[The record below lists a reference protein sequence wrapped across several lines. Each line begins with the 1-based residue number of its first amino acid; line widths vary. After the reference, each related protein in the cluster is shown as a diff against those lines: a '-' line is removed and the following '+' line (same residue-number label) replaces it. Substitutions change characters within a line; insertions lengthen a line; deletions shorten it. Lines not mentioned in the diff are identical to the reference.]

1 MQKTVLITG
10 SSSGIG
16 RATAR
21 LFAARG
27 WNVVATARNP
37 AALTDWTAAAN
48 IAVLP
53 LDVTDEA
60 SIAAAV
66 TAATHRFGTIDVL
79 VNNAGYGLFGPLE
92 GTTTEQ
98 LESQLRTNVIGTA
111 AIIRHVLPLM
121 RQQGGGTIINVS
133 SVAGRLANPFMS
145 AYHASK
151 YAVEGLSESLRFELK
166 LHNIRL
172 KLIEPGH
179 FKSDFLTRSLEKTSH
194 PAYDTQF
201 DNFMAWAMR
210 EDEKAPGCE
219 PVAEEIFKAATDK
232 SDRLRYPV
240 HGRLALLMYALL
252 PDAVWRSLMAGGMT
266 RRPKERTP
274 IPAKD
279 QG

>member
-1 MQKTVLITG
+1 MKRTVLITG

-16 RATAR
+16 RATAQ

-37 AALTDWTAAAN
+37 AALAALAEKEN
-48 IAVLP
+48 VAALS
-53 LDVTDEA
+53 LDVTNEA
-60 SIAAAV
+60 SMAAAV
-66 TAATHRFGTIDVL
+66 AAAIERFDSIDVL

-98 LESQLRTNVIGTA
+98 WEAQFRTNVLGTVA
-111 AIIRHVLPLM
+111 MVRHVVPVM
-121 RQQGGGTIINVS
+121 RQRGGGTIVNIS
-133 SVAGRLANPFMS
+133 SMAGRFANPFMS

-151 YAVEGLSESLRFELK
+151 YAIEGFSESLRFELK
-166 LHNIRL
+166 LHGIRL

-179 FKSDFLTRSLEKTSH
+179 FKSDFLTRSLEKTGH
-194 PAYDTQF
+194 PAYDRQF

-219 PVAEEIFKAATDK
+219 AVAEVIFKAATDK

-240 HGRLALLMYALL
+240 QGRLALLMYALL

-266 RRPKERTP
+266 RRPKERPP